1 MNKTEQNYYEFEN
14 SPKKLESEVS
24 ENWLYLK
31 ALTFPFFV
39 SWCIFLSLPLWT
51 CADSVYAK
59 YCPKSKNFM
68 FVDSEILAMKKMSGF
83 APGYYTAKKVRHTL

>member
-31 ALTFPFFV
+31 ALTFGPWP
-39 SWCIFLSLPLWT
+39 SKK
-51 CADSVYAK
+51 ADSGLVEKADPI
-59 YCPKSKNFM
+59 PKFTVWVK
-68 FVDSEILAMKKMSGF
+68 DSFLTYSRVLISNMTIVS
-83 APGYYTAKKVRHTL
+83 